1 MKKTN
6 DMKFEKEK
14 RFRATNKNLLLFIS
28 ILLLILGVVL
38 LLIDPI
44 KNFKRSQVADEG
56 LDAVRQQIELG
67 EDTEITFVVPRDGM
81 EVNGESY
88 DIYGD
93 EAEIIGQMLDDAQAE
108 LPEYVTLTAIG
119 IIEID
124 SVDISI
130 PIWSEASIIALRYG
144 AGHYDGSVLPGEVGN
159 CTILAHH
166 MRQEGAMFN
175 RLDEVE
181 IGDPVRILTTD
192 GHELVYIVDDIMT
205 VPPEEVD
212 DYIEGDITDTKQ
224 ITLITCTYPS
234 PGVTHRLLV
243 IGHLLEED

>member
-1 MKKTN
+1 MEL
-6 DMKFEKEK
+6 EKER
-14 RFRATNKNLLLFIS
+14 RFKANNKNLLLFIS

-38 LLIDPI
+38 LLVDPI
-44 KNFKRSQVADEG
+44 KNFKRSRVADDG
-56 LDAVRQQIELG
+56 LQSVREQIELG
-67 EDTEITFVVPRDGM
+67 ENTEITFVVPRDGM

-88 DIYGD
+88 DVYGD
-93 EAEIIGQMLDDAQAE
+93 EAELIQQMMDDAQAD

-130 PIWSEASIIALRYG
+130 PIWNEASLIALRYG
-144 AGHYDGSVLPGEVGN
+144 AGHYEGSVLPGEEGN

-181 IGDPVRILTTD
+181 IGDPVRILTVD
-192 GHELVYIVDDIMT
+192 GHELVYIVDEILT
-205 VPPEEVD
+205 VPPSEVD

-224 ITLITCTYPS
+224 LTLITCTYPAA
-234 PGVTHRLLV
+234 GVTHRLLV
-243 IGHLLEED
+243 IGHLLEEN